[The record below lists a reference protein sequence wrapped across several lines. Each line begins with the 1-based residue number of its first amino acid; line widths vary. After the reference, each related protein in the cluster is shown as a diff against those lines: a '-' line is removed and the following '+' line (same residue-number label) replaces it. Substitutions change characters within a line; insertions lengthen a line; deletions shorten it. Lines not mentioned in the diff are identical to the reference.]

1 MAHPFFN
8 DIDWVALG
16 KKSIAPPF
24 KPKLKGELDT
34 SNFDP
39 EFTNAL
45 TSGDQNSLNARAAAL
60 ASGIGDES
68 TPLSPTMQ
76 NQFKGFTFVDE
87 STLEQQYADRDVEG
101 ADNNLSRTFSNRAG
115 DRMSG
120 LEPTSAKTENADADF
135 NHGML
140 DDI

>member
-1 MAHPFFN
+1 M
-8 DIDWVALG
+8 
-16 KKSIAPPF
+16 
-24 KPKLKGELDT
+24 KGELDT

-45 TSGDQNSLNARAAAL
+45 SSDIPSSLNARAAAL
-60 ASGIGDES
+60 ASGVGQDS

-87 STLEQQYADRDVEG
+87 STLEQHYAGRDVNMDG
-101 ADNNLSRTFSNRAG
+101 AEAPGATRASASGNNNSRS

-120 LEPTSAKTENADADF
+120 VEPTSATSADGEF

-140 DDI
+140 EDI